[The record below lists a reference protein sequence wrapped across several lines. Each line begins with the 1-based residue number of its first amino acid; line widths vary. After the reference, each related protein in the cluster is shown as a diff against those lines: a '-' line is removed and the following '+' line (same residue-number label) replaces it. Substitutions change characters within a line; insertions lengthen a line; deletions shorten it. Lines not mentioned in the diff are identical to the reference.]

1 MSSTRLYSKHNYE
14 YGILYR
20 TLYYISY
27 YCILKWLKYEYNL
40 STDPQDRV
48 QIFWLEYE
56 IGLTTSLLMVHST
69 VEM

>member
-1 MSSTRLYSKHNYE
+1 MSMEFCTEHC
-14 YGILYR
+14 I
-20 TLYYISY
+20 TLVT
-27 YCILKWLKYEYNL
+27 ILKWLKYEYNL